1 MLQYQYVPYHFVGKL
16 CLIACFFTFTL
27 TVSGRH
33 ISYPPTASTTDHILD
48 RRLQGAWKM
57 VIESV
62 DPFDNPT
69 GNQIKVFSKGY
80 FMLAV
85 YDSRRREYYVS
96 AGGTYTIRNGV
107 YSEYVIFHAY
117 DPDLVGKTF
126 TFKLDISRD
135 WFRQQGYVTY
145 QDIRVELDEEYERI
159 DYGVETPVAGVW
171 RLEYPNNPSTTVLRL
186 MAGTVFQ
193 EVEYDNRSREIISA
207 IGGAY
212 TYRNGQVKAVIHF
225 HKRNRDAVF
234 KEWLYESDYSGDK
247 WVLSYRS
254 SRGIVREEWRRLD

>member
-1 MLQYQYVPYHFVGKL
+1 MLQYQAAPYHFFKKF
-16 CLIACFFTFTL
+16 CLLACIYTCVLPVF
-27 TVSGRH
+27 GR
-33 ISYPPTASTTDHILD
+33 YASCPAEADTTDHILD

-57 VIESV
+57 IIESV

-69 GNQIKVFSKGY
+69 GYQIKVFSEGY

-85 YDSRRREYYVS
+85 YDSRQKEYYVS

-107 YSEYVIFHAY
+107 YSEYVIFHDY

-126 TFKLDISRD
+126 TFKLDVSRD

-145 QDIRVELDEEYERI
+145 QDIQVELDEEYERI
-159 DYGVETPVAGVW
+159 DYGVETPLVGVW

-207 IGGAY
+207 LGGAY
-212 TYRNGQVKAVIHF
+212 TFRNKQFKAVIHF
-225 HKRNRDAVF
+225 NNRSSDAVF
-234 KEWLYESDYSGDK
+234 KELRYESEYSGDK

-254 SRGIVREEWRRLD
+254 SRGPVQEEWRRLD